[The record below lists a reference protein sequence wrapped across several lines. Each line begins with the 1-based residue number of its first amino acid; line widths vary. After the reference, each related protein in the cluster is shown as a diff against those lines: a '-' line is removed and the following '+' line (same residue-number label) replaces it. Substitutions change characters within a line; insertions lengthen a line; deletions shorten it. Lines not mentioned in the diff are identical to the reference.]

1 MNWNLNVVRLWFYK
15 CIFIKWKMF
24 FLIFI
29 VIILIVVVMGVFVVL
44 LLLRYVFYFGKVI
57 CVMIFLNID
66 VSFCFIVVFGI
77 FFVVFL
83 VIIIFVCYVC
93 VL

>member
-1 MNWNLNVVRLWFYK
+1 MENVFFDFYSNNFNSG
-15 CIFIKWKMF
+15 CYGCVCCFM
-24 FLIFI
+24 
-29 VIILIVVVMGVFVVL
+29 
-44 LLLRYVFYFGKVI
+44 LLRYVFYFGKVI